1 MGYSRIEDVEWYS
14 RITDSYFSGRGFSDY
29 NSSVNRA
36 IASADALID
45 EYCYPP
51 SDGGTYLHG
60 FFEPG
65 GIEVAAEHLNGVDV
79 VWTFEHIRF
88 PGWMRG
94 GESHLRFN
102 YRPVLSVTSLE
113 EETGAGVWTARTEGS
128 GSDFIVV
135 ADGVRFVEST
145 PEYRYKNVRV
155 TYKAGYRFTPRVVS
169 EVSARLAATIIH
181 QILDAANRSTAA
193 MGNVTSTPPPN
204 IRSDRPVLT
213 DEFKRMLNPYRMV
226 DYAVC

>member
-1 MGYSRIEDVEWYS
+1 MMHAVE
-14 RITDSYFSGRGFSDY
+14 
-29 NSSVNRA
+29 
-36 IASADALID
+36 SADALID

-51 SDGGTYLHG
+51 RADGLYIHG
-60 FFEPG
+60 FFEPNG
-65 GIEVAAEHLNGVDV
+65 VEVASEYLNGVDV

-94 GESHLRFN
+94 GESHLRFK

-128 GSDFIVV
+128 GSDYIVMD
-135 ADGVRFVEST
+135 DGVRFIVNT
-145 PEYRYKNVRV
+145 PEYRYKNIRV
-155 TYKAGYRFTPRVVS
+155 TYKTGYRSTPRIVS
-169 EVSARLAATIIH
+169 EVSARLSATIIH
-181 QILDAANRSTAA
+181 QILDASNRSSASIGSA
-193 MGNVTSTPPPN
+193 TSSPPVN

-213 DEFKRMLNPYRMV
+213 EEFKNMLNPYKMI